1 MKEAMDGYVSH
12 GWVEENI
19 LEIHDGGGMGLKMV
33 TISFEQLPDKDE
45 QTHTFHNVSKTWD
58 T

>member
-19 LEIHDGGGMGLKMV
+19 LEIHDGGGMAMKMV
-33 TISFEQLPDKDE
+33 AMGFEQILNRDE
-45 QTHTFHNVSKTWD
+45 RKHQFHKG
-58 T
+58 